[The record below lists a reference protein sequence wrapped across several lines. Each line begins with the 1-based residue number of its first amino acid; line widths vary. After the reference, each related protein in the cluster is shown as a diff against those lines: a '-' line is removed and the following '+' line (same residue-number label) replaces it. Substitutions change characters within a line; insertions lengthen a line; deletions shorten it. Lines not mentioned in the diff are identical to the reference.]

1 MHLSS
6 AEGVLALPPDDAV
19 ATRLSESYAL
29 VAWEETRGKCLLLV
43 GDLYWTESAVQFV
56 SDYLV

>member
-19 ATRLSESYAL
+19 ATRLSESYSP
-29 VAWEETRGKCLLLV
+29 VAREKTCGECLLLV
-43 GDLYWTESAVQFV
+43 GDLHWTESAVQLVF
-56 SDYLV
+56 DYLV